1 MSRRSDRRLAVEP
14 LITHRYDFAK
24 AEDAYAMV
32 TAKTEPHLGVVLRY
46 PEPSKT
52 EGVVRLRVPAHV
64 SGAAKPREACVIGL
78 IGAGNFARVEILP
91 KLKAIPGV
99 TLKTVTARRGA
110 SAEHARE
117 KFGFAAASADV
128 ESVLSDPAINAV
140 VIATPHSSHAA
151 LTARALEAGKS
162 VYVEKPLALDRDQ
175 INQVIAARNGAAGF
189 FQVGFNRRFAPLAI
203 EMRDTLAK
211 AGGTKSVLLRVN
223 AGALGAGSWL
233 TDEAEGGGRILGEAC
248 HFVDLARFL
257 IGAPIVAVNATAA
270 RVATPVGEDVSAT
283 LSFSDGSLATIL
295 YTALGDTTHSKE
307 LIEGYAGGKVTA
319 ITDFR
324 RGAGAQDKGHAAA
337 LAAFVAAVKAGGPA
351 PIPEEEL
358 IETSLATIAV
368 RESLQS
374 GAPVR
379 L

>member
-1 MSRRSDRRLAVEP
+1 
-14 LITHRYDFAK
+14 
-24 AEDAYAMV
+24 
-32 TAKTEPHLGVVLRY
+32 
-46 PEPSKT
+46 
-52 EGVVRLRVPAHV
+52 
-64 SGAAKPREACVIGL
+64 
-78 IGAGNFARVEILP
+78 
-91 KLKAIPGV
+91 
-99 TLKTVTARRGA
+99 
-110 SAEHARE
+110 
-117 KFGFAAASADV
+117 
-128 ESVLSDPAINAV
+128 
-140 VIATPHSSHAA
+140 
-151 LTARALEAGKS
+151 
-162 VYVEKPLALDRDQ
+162 
-175 INQVIAARNGAAGF
+175 VIAARNGAAGF
-189 FQVGFNRRFAPLAI
+189 FQVGFNRRFAPLAV

-257 IGAPIVAVNATAA
+257 IGAPIVAVTATAA
-270 RVATPVGEDVSAT
+270 RVATPVGEDVSAV

-307 LIEGYAGGKVTA
+307 LIEGYAGGKVAA

-337 LAAFVAAVKAGGPA
+337 LAAFVAAVNAGGPA